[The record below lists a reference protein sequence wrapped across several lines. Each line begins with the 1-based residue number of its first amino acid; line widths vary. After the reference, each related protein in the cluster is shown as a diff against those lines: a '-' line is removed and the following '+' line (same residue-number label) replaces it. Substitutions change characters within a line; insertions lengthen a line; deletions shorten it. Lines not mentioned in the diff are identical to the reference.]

1 MTILLSYHDTVTP
14 FMSRQCH
21 SFYVVTML
29 LLLRHDNVT
38 PFYVM
43 TMLLL
48 FTSWQCHSFYVTTM
62 LLLFTSWQYYSLAG
76 RFFSL
81 GVPACNSPLEESASD
96 YSSSLVLLEVS
107 PADYSFRMPIVG
119 QNRLLLFWSPAASL
133 VCHWSVYQVGGRG
146 LLRESL
152 LLRHLKGCFIS
163 ETEIEGAR

>member
-107 PADYSFRMPIVG
+107 PANYSFRKPIVG
-119 QNRLLLFWSPAASL
+119 QNHLLLFWSPAASL
-133 VCHWSVYQVGGRG
+133 VCQLIKSVDVACCM
-146 LLRESL
+146 SL
-152 LLRHLKGCFIS
+152 DCWDI
-163 ETEIEGAR
+163 